1 MTASTA
7 TMRDPSPRDR
17 KAELARVFSD
27 ASAFG
32 SWYDDALAKVY
43 GYLLVRCGGDASLA
57 EDLTQQ
63 TFLQAVRKRET
74 YDGRSDAVTW
84 LCAIARNRL
93 ADHHRQVA
101 REDRRHLRLVVREI
115 SVGEAAPEPA
125 TFIEREAVIAALHAL
140 PALQRAALVLC
151 YLDGMSVREASR
163 VLGKSEGATASLLNR
178 GKAQFRAVYGEAS
191 DG

>member
-1 MTASTA
+1 MTL
-7 TMRDPSPRDR
+7 RDSSPGDR

-32 SWYDDALAKVY
+32 GWYDDALGKVY
-43 GYLLVRCGGDASLA
+43 GYLLVRCGGDATLA
-57 EDLTQQ
+57 EELTQQ
-63 TFLQAVRKRET
+63 TFLQAVRHRET
-74 YDGRSDAVTW
+74 YDGRSDTATW

-93 ADHHRQVA
+93 TDHHRQLA
-101 REDRRHLRLVVREI
+101 REERRHLRLVVREI
-115 SVGEAAPEPA
+115 AVGEAAAEPLP
-125 TFIEREAVIAALHAL
+125 FIEREAVIAALHEL

-178 GKAQFRAVYGEAS
+178 GKARFRVVYGEAS